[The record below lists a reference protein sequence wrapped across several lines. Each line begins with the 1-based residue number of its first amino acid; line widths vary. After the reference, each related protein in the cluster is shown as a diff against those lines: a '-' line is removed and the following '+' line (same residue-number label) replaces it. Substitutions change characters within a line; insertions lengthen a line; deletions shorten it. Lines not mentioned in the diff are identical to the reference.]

1 MEEHPVFSPNTSAY
15 MSALWASFK
24 KKALYT
30 TVIFLILMV
39 LFDGFLAALRGM
51 GSPTGHVPMCSVI
64 EVIYPLVFLV
74 CCIFASWGMS
84 TSEELDECHVNIPRE
99 WTIRWAFFVVFP
111 FLFFLICA
119 YVIDAVIATP
129 EAQPMPWQVDFD
141 YIPGGYVL
149 PLFFFFTSFFFLV
162 STYFSRF
169 TFLIGCGLLCL
180 VYFILYVLLPRAV
193 WWYDGRYEFSL
204 SVALFLISMSVLA
217 LALSYYRIMCIR
229 AEES

>member
-39 LFDGFLAALRGM
+39 LFDGFLAAFRGM
-51 GSPTGHVPMCSVI
+51 GSPTGHVSMCSVI

-74 CCIFASWGMS
+74 CCISASWGMS
-84 TSEELDECHVNIPRE
+84 TSEELDECHVNIFRE

-111 FLFFLICA
+111 FLFFLLSA
-119 YVIDAVIATP
+119 HVIDAIIATP
-129 EAQPMPWQVDFD
+129 GSQPMPWEVDFG
-141 YIPGGYVL
+141 YIPSSYVL
-149 PLFFFFTSFFFLV
+149 PLFFFFTSYFFLL
-162 STYFSRF
+162 STYFPRF
-169 TFLIGCGLLCL
+169 TFLIGCGILSL
-180 VYFILYVLLPRAV
+180 VYFILHISLPEAV
-193 WWYDGRYEFSL
+193 WWYTGTYEPSL
-204 SVALFLISMSVLA
+204 LVNLFLVGMSILA

-229 AEES
+229 EEEI